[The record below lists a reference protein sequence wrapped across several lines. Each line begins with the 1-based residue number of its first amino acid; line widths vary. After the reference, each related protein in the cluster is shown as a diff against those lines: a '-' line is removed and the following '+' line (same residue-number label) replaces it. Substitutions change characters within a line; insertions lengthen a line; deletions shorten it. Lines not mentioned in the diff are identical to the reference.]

1 MESHGGRPAAAR
13 GHHHHAAAAPAPDAR
28 LGRRFALGVGLN
40 LAFVAVEVVWG
51 LRAHSLALLAD
62 AGHNL
67 SDVLGLLLS
76 WAAWIAARAAPAG
89 RRTYGFRRG
98 SILAAL
104 FNALLLLLAVGA
116 IGWEAIGRFR
126 QPAPVAGGIVMAVAG
141 IGILVNAASAL
152 LFAAGRERD
161 LNVRS
166 AFLHLVADAAVSL
179 GVVVAGLAIARTGLA
194 WIDPA
199 VSLAVA
205 LVILAGTWGLLRE
218 SLDLALDA
226 VPRGIDVGAVEAHLA
241 ALPGVETVHDL
252 HVWGLSTTE
261 AALTAHLV
269 MPQAPCDDAFHRAL
283 ARDLHDRFG
292 IEHVTVQVERC
303 GDGCAQEPAG
313 TL

>member
-1 MESHGGRPAAAR
+1 MSHSHDHDHRP
-13 GHHHHAAAAPAPDAR
+13 DLR

-51 LRAHSLALLAD
+51 LRAQSLALLAD

-67 SDVLGLLLS
+67 GDVLGLLLS
-76 WAAWIAARAAPAG
+76 WGAWLASRAAPGG
-89 RRTYGFRRG
+89 RRTYGLRRS

-104 FNALLLLLAVGA
+104 FNALLLLIAVGA
-116 IGWEAIGRFR
+116 IAWEAVARFR
-126 QPAPVAGGIVMAVAG
+126 QPAPVAGGVVMTVAG
-141 IGILVNAASAL
+141 IGILINATSAL
-152 LFAAGRERD
+152 LFARGRERD

-166 AFLHLVADAAVSL
+166 AFLHLAADAAVSL
-179 GVVVAGLAIARTGLA
+179 GVVLAGLAIARTGA
-194 WIDPA
+194 TWIDPA

-205 LVILAGTWGLLRE
+205 VVILAGTWSLLRE
-218 SLDLALDA
+218 SLDLAMDA
-226 VPRGIDVGAVEAHLA
+226 VPRGIDVEAVRGHLES
-241 ALPGVETVHDL
+241 LPGVDTVHDL

-269 MPQAPCDDAFHRAL
+269 MPDAPCDDDFHRGL

-292 IEHVTVQVERC
+292 IEHVTVQIERC

-313 TL
+313 AL